1 MQELNQ
7 EETYEERDVDINN
20 NNVTL
25 SLSTSSSSASS
36 IESNLCPTN
45 QNG

>member
-7 EETYEERDVDINN
+7 EETYEERDVDIN

>member
-20 NNVTL
+20 NVTL

-36 IESNLCPTN
+36 LESNLCSTN

>member
-36 IESNLCPTN
+36 LESNLCSTN